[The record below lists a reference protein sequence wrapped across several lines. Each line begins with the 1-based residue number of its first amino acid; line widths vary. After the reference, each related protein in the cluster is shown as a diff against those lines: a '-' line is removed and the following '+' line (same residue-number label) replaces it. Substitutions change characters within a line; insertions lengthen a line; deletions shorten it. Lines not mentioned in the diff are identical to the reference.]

1 MKHFQRCKIAFTLS
15 EVLITIAIIG
25 IAAAITI
32 PILVSKYNK
41 LVVETRLKNFYS
53 VMNQAIKMS
62 EADYGDF
69 QYWDVS
75 ISKSDADGMETWW
88 NTYFAPHIKTLKIE
102 KEKTTS
108 LGYALWVY
116 LADGTKFMVFNY
128 YYGTATTSTSTHIY
142 FYPKSNNSTDIM
154 GKDFFTFFMRSDT
167 NRKTAAVEPYK
178 FSWDGT
184 EEDLRNGKYGC
195 NAENTNAKHYCTAL
209 IQYYG
214 WKIPDNY
221 PYRF

>member
-1 MKHFQRCKIAFTLS
+1 
-15 EVLITIAIIG
+15 
-25 IAAAITI
+25 
-32 PILVSKYNK
+32 
-41 LVVETRLKNFYS
+41 
-53 VMNQAIKMS
+53 
-62 EADYGDF
+62 
-69 QYWDVS
+69 
-75 ISKSDADGMETWW
+75 
-88 NTYFAPHIKTLKIE
+88 
-102 KEKTTS
+102 
-108 LGYALWVY
+108 
-116 LADGTKFMVFNY
+116 MVFNY

-195 NAENTNAKHYCTAL
+195 NAENTHYKHYCTAL

-214 WKIPDNY
+214 WKIPDTY
-221 PYRF
+221 LYRF